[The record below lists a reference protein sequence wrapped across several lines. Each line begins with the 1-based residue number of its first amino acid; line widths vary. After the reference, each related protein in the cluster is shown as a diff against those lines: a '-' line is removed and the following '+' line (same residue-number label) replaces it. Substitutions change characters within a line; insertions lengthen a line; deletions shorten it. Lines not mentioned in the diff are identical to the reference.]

1 MSVVPTSAQSR
12 IEKLLSDLLSGN
24 TSDISPQSRNE
35 ALLLGLINGDNPDIT
50 PVSRIEC
57 YLKALCEKNAGSTYI
72 LVDSDGN
79 EVVATLVDEATVFNA
94 TANDIRLGKV
104 AATESGVTTGTKDIP
119 AYHTTEGVE
128 KIPAGSTLTI
138 PMFSDK
144 CQYTK
149 LQALICTF
157 NTLVSDSVATEK
169 VSIDGKVY
177 NVGSTTVLSEVSV
190 DSVNQSINLS
200 LMNDSDHPVVIRYFT
215 YKEEM

>member
-1 MSVVPTSAQSR
+1 MSVVPTGAQSR
-12 IEKLLSDLLSGN
+12 IEKLLSDLLNGN

-35 ALLLGLINGDNPDIT
+35 AFLLGLINGVIPDIV
-50 PVSRIEC
+50 PVSRVEC

-79 EVVATLVDEATVFNA
+79 EVVATLVDEATVFDA

-128 KIPAGSTLTI
+128 KIPVGSALTI

-157 NTLVSDSVATEK
+157 NTIVSDSVATEK

-177 NVGSTTVLSEVSV
+177 NIGSTTVLSEVSV

>member
-1 MSVVPTSAQSR
+1 MSVVPISAQSR

-50 PVSRIEC
+50 PVSRVEC

-79 EVVATLVDEATVFNA
+79 EVVATLVDEATVFDA

-128 KIPAGSTLTI
+128 KIPAGSVLTI

-200 LMNDSDHPVVIRYFT
+200 LMNDSDNPVVIRYFT

>member
-1 MSVVPTSAQSR
+1 MSVASTGAQSR
-12 IEKLLSDLLSGN
+12 IEQLLSDLLNEN

-35 ALLLGLINGDNPDIT
+35 AFLLGLINGVIPDIV
-50 PVSRIEC
+50 PVSRVEC

-79 EVVATLVDEATVFNA
+79 EVVATLVDEATVFDA

-119 AYHTTEGVE
+119 AYHTTAGVE
-128 KIPAGSTLTI
+128 KIPAGSALTI

-169 VSIDGKVY
+169 VSVDGKVY

-200 LMNDSDHPVVIRYFT
+200 LMNDSDNPVVIRYFT